1 MLLSPASAQRRP
13 THRGGRAPH
22 PRLGGRHRQSSTTP
36 VRTTRST
43 LRDRWP
49 TLPIELGL
57 AENVKGDRFRRTSR
71 PSARP
76 RGRWFCN
83 VVLSSLTK
91 VASGYWHVFDPLCG
105 FRRAERDKGFGDG
118 SRTRDIQLGRP
129 RPLRGVAHLVE
140 GRAFRVQLS
149 CRGQNA
155 SRPRLGLTAIVQPGE
170 SIRERDCHRSR
181 RPTHMTIAVTE
192 RRHFRHSAT

>member
-1 MLLSPASAQRRP
+1 
-13 THRGGRAPH
+13 
-22 PRLGGRHRQSSTTP
+22 

-149 CRGQNA
+149 CRRLTPGRTTHRQEPPLGD
-155 SRPRLGLTAIVQPGE
+155 RPEPYDTHGSPTGYRETGPRRRGE
-170 SIRERDCHRSR
+170 G
-181 RPTHMTIAVTE
+181 P
-192 RRHFRHSAT
+192 